1 MRRLGKGR
9 KIIQVNL
16 KATKNVKLLLKGKP
30 KIIKRKSLPFRALK
44 ADCERQAV
52 AWRRPPGQRG

>member
-30 KIIKRKSLPFRALK
+30 KIIK
-44 ADCERQAV
+44 
-52 AWRRPPGQRG
+52 